1 LGETLNR
8 IKRYKNHLLTLY
20 SHQILR
26 FLQAKIQTM
35 RKRSFNLHK
44 IIEKR
49 VLTDSTFV
57 LRMERNGLDFVA
69 GQHIQVGPPNG
80 IHTREYSIYSG
91 PSDDFIEILVREVED
106 GLVTPALKKLDVED
120 GVVINDAVG
129 YFTIEKEVA
138 TGARFLF
145 VASGTGISPFH
156 SFVRQHEGLDY
167 HLLHGVRLAEES
179 YEREA
184 YAPERYT
191 SCTSQDVEGD
201 FQGRVTDYLI
211 ANPVNSDTLC
221 YLCGNCDMIHDVF
234 DILEKQGVKSEN
246 IFTEVYF

>member
-1 LGETLNR
+1 
-8 IKRYKNHLLTLY
+8 
-20 SHQILR
+20 
-26 FLQAKIQTM
+26 M

-57 LRMERNGLDFVA
+57 LRMERNGLEFVA
-69 GQHIQVGPPNG
+69 GQHIQVGPPYG

-91 PSDDFIEILVREVED
+91 PANDYIEILVREVEV

-129 YFTIEKEVA
+129 YFTIEKEVE
-138 TGARFLF
+138 TGSKFLF

-156 SFVRQHEGLDY
+156 SFVNQYVGLDY
-167 HLLHGVRLAEES
+167 KILHGVRLAEEA

-184 YAPERYT
+184 YAPGRYT
-191 SCTSQDVEGD
+191 ACTSLDEKGD
-201 FQGRVTDYLI
+201 FHGRVTDYLI
-211 ANPVNSDTLC
+211 AHPIDSDTLC

-246 IFTEVYF
+246 ISTEVYF